1 MQGKVS
7 YIQIPA
13 LEVSRS
19 ATFYQAVFG
28 WTIRVRGDGEMAFD
42 DKPGGV
48 SGVWILGRPPSVEPG
63 LLLYICVDDIEST
76 IAAIVAAGG
85 EITQPVG
92 GDAGEIT
99 ARFRDPGGNVL
110 GIFEDR

>member
-1 MQGKVS
+1 MAKWRSTTSRAVS
-7 YIQIPA
+7 A
-13 LEVSRS
+13 
-19 ATFYQAVFG
+19 G
-28 WTIRVRGDGEMAFD
+28 
-42 DKPGGV
+42 
-48 SGVWILGRPPSVEPG
+48 PG